1 MEERVEKLD
10 HIMEKIIV
18 MLLAVVDELGMDF
31 ELLVEVVNDEARLRE
46 LLAKLE
52 RVLQSRKEKV
62 RGG

>member
-10 HIMEKIIV
+10 HMMEKIIV